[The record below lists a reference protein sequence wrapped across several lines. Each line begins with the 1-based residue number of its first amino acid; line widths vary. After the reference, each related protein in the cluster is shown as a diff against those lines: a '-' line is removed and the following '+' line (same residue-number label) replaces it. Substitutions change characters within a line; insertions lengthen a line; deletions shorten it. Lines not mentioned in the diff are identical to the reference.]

1 MIPETSH
8 PLNVWGQGAGHPAG
22 QPGGAPLLHRQVQR
36 TLADPGGPL
45 LLHLDSSHIVAG
57 VARVNRELDT
67 LLDTLAVPPFS
78 TVRFSG
84 PPGSAGVR

>member
-45 LLHLDSSHIVAG
+45 LFHLDSSHIVAG
-57 VARVNRELDT
+57 VARVNRV
-67 LLDTLAVPPFS
+67 LDTLAVPPSS

-84 PPGSAGVR
+84 PRLIQGVR